1 MRAWN
6 GTMILSGSLVA
17 LGTLALLPTLGL
29 AGFVSMPSSETPVG
43 HYVTHRSNI
52 SSPSRKTLEESDG
65 LVIGVDDFTY
75 TAIIKA
81 SAVNPFAA
89 RPPAKQPT
97 PKTKA
102 APTSRFIPVSVA
114 KTPAKTAAPV
124 SKAAVPAAKTP
135 AKAVAPVT
143 KTPAKAPVA
152 TLKK

>member
-97 PKTKA
+97 PKKA

-114 KTPAKTAAPV
+114 KTPAKTVAPV
-124 SKAAVPAAKTP
+124 SKSAVPAAKTP
-135 AKAVAPVT
+135 AKAVTPVA
-143 KTPAKAPVA
+143 KTPAKAPVP

>member
-17 LGTLALLPTLGL
+17 LGSLALLPTLGI
-29 AGFVSMPSSETPVG
+29 AGFASLPESETPLG

-89 RPPAKQPT
+89 RPPAKRPT
-97 PKTKA
+97 PKKA
-102 APTSRFIPVSVA
+102 ALVSKFIPVSFN
-114 KTPAKTAAPV
+114 KTPVNAAAPA
-124 SKAAVPAAKTP
+124 SKAVVPAAKTP
-135 AKAVAPVT
+135 AKAVVPAAKV
-143 KTPAKAPVA
+143 PAKAPVA
-152 TLKK
+152 SPKK

>member
-17 LGTLALLPTLGL
+17 LGSLALLPTLGI
-29 AGFVSMPSSETPVG
+29 AGFASLPESETPLG

-89 RPPAKQPT
+89 RPPAKRPT
-97 PKTKA
+97 PKK
-102 APTSRFIPVSVA
+102 
-114 KTPAKTAAPV
+114 AAPV
-124 SKAAVPAAKTP
+124 SKFIPVSFNKTPVNAAAPAAKAVVPAAKTP
-135 AKAVAPVT
+135 AKAVVPAAKV
-143 KTPAKAPVA
+143 PAKAPVA
-152 TLKK
+152 SPKK

>member
-17 LGTLALLPTLGL
+17 LGSLALLPTLGI
-29 AGFVSMPSSETPVG
+29 AGFASLPESETPLG

-89 RPPAKQPT
+89 RPPAKRPT
-97 PKTKA
+97 PKK
-102 APTSRFIPVSVA
+102 
-114 KTPAKTAAPV
+114 AAPV
-124 SKAAVPAAKTP
+124 SKFIPVAVNKTHVKAAAPAAKTVVPAAKTP
-135 AKAVAPVT
+135 AKA
-143 KTPAKAPVA
+143 PVA
-152 TLKK
+152 SPKK

>member
-89 RPPAKQPT
+89 RRPAKQPT
-97 PKTKA
+97 PKKA

-114 KTPAKTAAPV
+114 KTPAKTVAPV
-124 SKAAVPAAKTP
+124 SKAALPAAKTP

-143 KTPAKAPVA
+143 KTPAKAPVP

>member
-17 LGTLALLPTLGL
+17 LGSLALLPTLGI
-29 AGFVSMPSSETPVG
+29 AGFASLPESETPLG

-89 RPPAKQPT
+89 RPPAKRPT
-97 PKTKA
+97 PKK
-102 APTSRFIPVSVA
+102 
-114 KTPAKTAAPV
+114 AAPV
-124 SKAAVPAAKTP
+124 SKFIPVAVNKTPVKAAAPAAKTVVPAAKVP
-135 AKAVAPVT
+135 AKSPVT
-143 KTPAKAPVA
+143 SP
-152 TLKK
+152 KK

>member
-17 LGTLALLPTLGL
+17 LGSLALLPTLGI
-29 AGFVSMPSSETPVG
+29 AGFASLPESETPLG

-89 RPPAKQPT
+89 RPPAKRPT
-97 PKTKA
+97 PKK
-102 APTSRFIPVSVA
+102 
-114 KTPAKTAAPV
+114 AAPV
-124 SKAAVPAAKTP
+124 SKFIPVSFNKTPVNAAAPAAKAVVPTTKTP
-135 AKAVAPVT
+135 AKAVVPAAKVPAKSPVT
-143 KTPAKAPVA
+143 SP
-152 TLKK
+152 KK

>member
-17 LGTLALLPTLGL
+17 LGSLALLPTLGI
-29 AGFVSMPSSETPVG
+29 AGFASLPESETPLG

-89 RPPAKQPT
+89 RPPAKRPT
-97 PKTKA
+97 PKK
-102 APTSRFIPVSVA
+102 
-114 KTPAKTAAPV
+114 AAPV
-124 SKAAVPAAKTP
+124 SKFIPVSFNKTPVNAAAPAAKAVVPTAKTP
-135 AKAVAPVT
+135 AKAVVPAAKVPAKSPVT
-143 KTPAKAPVA
+143 SP
-152 TLKK
+152 KK

>member
-17 LGTLALLPTLGL
+17 LGSLALLPTLGID
-29 AGFVSMPSSETPVG
+29 GFASLPESETPLG

-89 RPPAKQPT
+89 RPPAKRPT
-97 PKTKA
+97 PKK
-102 APTSRFIPVSVA
+102 
-114 KTPAKTAAPV
+114 AAPV
-124 SKAAVPAAKTP
+124 SKFIPVSFNKTPVKAAAPASKAVVPAAKTP
-135 AKAVAPVT
+135 AKAVVPAAKV
-143 KTPAKAPVA
+143 PAKSPVA
-152 TLKK
+152 SPKK

>member
-17 LGTLALLPTLGL
+17 LGSLALLPTLGI
-29 AGFVSMPSSETPVG
+29 AGFASLPESETPLG

-89 RPPAKQPT
+89 RPPAKRPT
-97 PKTKA
+97 PKK
-102 APTSRFIPVSVA
+102 
-114 KTPAKTAAPV
+114 AAPV
-124 SKAAVPAAKTP
+124 SKFIPVSFNKTPVNAAAPAAKAVVPTAKTP
-135 AKAVAPVT
+135 AKAVVPAAKV
-143 KTPAKAPVA
+143 PAKAPVA
-152 TLKK
+152 SPKK

>member
-17 LGTLALLPTLGL
+17 LGSLALLPTLGI
-29 AGFVSMPSSETPVG
+29 AGFASLPESETPLG

-89 RPPAKQPT
+89 RPPAKRPT
-97 PKTKA
+97 PKK
-102 APTSRFIPVSVA
+102 
-114 KTPAKTAAPV
+114 AAPV
-124 SKAAVPAAKTP
+124 SKFIPVSFNKTPVNAAAPASKAVVPAPKTP
-135 AKAVAPVT
+135 AKAVVPAAKV
-143 KTPAKAPVA
+143 PAKYPVA
-152 TLKK
+152 SPKK